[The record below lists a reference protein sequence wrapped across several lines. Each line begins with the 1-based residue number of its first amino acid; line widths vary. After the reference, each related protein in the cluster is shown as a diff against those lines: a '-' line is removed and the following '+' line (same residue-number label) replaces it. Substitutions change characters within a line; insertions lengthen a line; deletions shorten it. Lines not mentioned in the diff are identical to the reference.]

1 MDRECVH
8 RLLVEE
14 TKAAKKHLLD
24 ATEYLDLAIEQH
36 RNPGPTKSSEERVRC
51 AARAYR
57 DAIARTR
64 LADARMRDFA
74 TRGIV
79 PDDLLGRRSP
89 QRAGPLVR
97 SQQSA

>member
-8 RLLVEE
+8 RLLIDEAQ
-14 TKAAKKHLLD
+14 AAKKHLLD
-24 ATEYLDLAIEQH
+24 ATEYLDLAIQQH
-36 RNPGPTKSSEERVRC
+36 RAGPTKSSEERVRY

-57 DAIARTR
+57 DAIARTN
-64 LADARMRDFA
+64 LADERLRDFE

-79 PDDLLGRRSP
+79 REDLVSRRSP
-89 QRAGPLVR
+89 QRVGHLVR